1 MKYMR
6 LLSYFLCL
14 TISILCLI
22 GMAKQATLSGRLAKA
37 QTNQANST
45 IEIHVERAYDRDMA
59 AYGYKMIAILPEKE
73 IP

>member
-6 LLSYFLCL
+6 LFSYLLCF

-22 GMAKQATLSGRLAKA
+22 GMAKQVTLSGKLAKA

-45 IEIHVERAYDRDMA
+45 VEIVVERAYDRDMA

-73 IP
+73 TP